1 MSEKTE
7 ETLEMYEFSRGSA
20 ARPYVV
26 AKGFALD
33 GRQVSVCIYDAKA
46 EIFEKA
52 IMARTYGD
60 MDPADAAHI
69 VSFRG
74 EWATPK
80 NGGKQYFRVEGFD
93 IFSGP
98 RLETQRVLFRLGRAH
113 FLAQDQS
120 ASEALKTYQEC
131 IEQIIGSRPG
141 PSRDEE
147 VASCE
152 AEQFN
157 PEENRNASAAP
168 VGPMAGAIAR
178 PPAWAPQFLLR

>member
-1 MSEKTE
+1 MTEKTE
-7 ETLEMYEFSRGSA
+7 ETLEMYEFARGSS

-26 AKGFALD
+26 AKGYALD
-33 GRQVSVCIYDAKA
+33 GRQVSVCIYDTKA
-46 EIFEKA
+46 ESFEKA
-52 IMARTYGD
+52 IMGRTYGD
-60 MDPADAAHI
+60 MDPAEAAHI

-80 NGGKQYFRVEGFD
+80 NGGRQYFRVEGFD

-98 RLETQRVLFRLGRAH
+98 RLETQRILFRLGRAH
-113 FLAQDQS
+113 FSAQDQS
-120 ASEALKTYQEC
+120 EGEALKTYQEC

-141 PSRDEE
+141 PSHNEKAAPFD
-147 VASCE
+147 

-157 PEENRNASAAP
+157 PKESRNVDAAP
-168 VGPMAGAIAR
+168 VGPMVGTIAR